1 MIPGSIQLTR
11 SLPLVP
17 QRVSPYTRAIALIAA
32 LRHIPHVVGAWFARV
47 EERRRL
53 AMLDDH
59 ILRDIGFTRA
69 DVDRA
74 LLKPFWRE

>member
-1 MIPGSIQLTR
+1 MMPGSIQLTR

-17 QRVSPYTRAIALIAA
+17 QRVSPYTRAVTLIAA
-32 LRHIPHVVGAWFARV
+32 LRHIPHVVGVWFARV

-53 AMLDDH
+53 AMLDEH
-59 ILRDIGFTRA
+59 ILRDIGFTSA
-69 DVDRA
+69 DVDRE